1 MTDLSQVAR
10 YLVQQTQ
17 AGQRQF
23 ATATVLAAAGGPLD
37 RAALIARVRAAVG
50 PGCYGTRP
58 EHIVWGDI
66 QVLKRAGLP
75 IRYTRAAPQ
84 PGYYVPTAAQQAAGD
99 AARLL
104 RRIGWQP
111 GDGAQ
116 VAVYARMAPA
126 RKVAQMLQMRGE
138 QVRRLEARLRQE
150 HPTAPPAAIR
160 QMRQQHLALLQE
172 AVPGE

>member
-23 ATATVLAAAGGPLD
+23 ATATVLAEAEAPLD
-37 RAALIARVRAAVG
+37 RPALIARVTEAVG
-50 PGCYGTRP
+50 PGCYSTRP
-58 EHIVWGDI
+58 EHIVWADI

-75 IRYTRAAPQ
+75 VRYTRAAPRA
-84 PGYYVPTAAQQAAGD
+84 GYYVPTAAQQATGD

-104 RRIGWQP
+104 RRIGWQA

-150 HPTAPPAAIR
+150 HPTAAPAAIR

-172 AVPGE
+172 EAARE